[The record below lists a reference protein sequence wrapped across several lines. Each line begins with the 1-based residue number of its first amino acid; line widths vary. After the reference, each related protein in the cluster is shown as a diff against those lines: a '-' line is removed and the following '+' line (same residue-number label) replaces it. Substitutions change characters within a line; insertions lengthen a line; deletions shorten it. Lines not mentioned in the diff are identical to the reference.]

1 MADKIATRE
10 AYGNALL
17 SLGRENEKIVVLDAD
32 LAEATKTVKF
42 KKEIPERFFDCG
54 IAEGNMISIAAGLA
68 ASGLIPFASSFAMFA
83 AGRAF
88 EQARNSVGY
97 PHLNVKICATH
108 AGITVGEDGA
118 THQCLEDFATMRS
131 IPGFVV
137 MSPSDAVETEA
148 MIRAAAD
155 YYGPCY
161 IRLGRYAVPVIN
173 DVPGYRFEIGKGVT
187 LREGSDVTV
196 IANGVTVSLSLEAAD
211 ILAAEGISARVINIH
226 TVKPIDSELVEKCAR
241 ETGLIVTVEEHNV
254 IGGLGSAVCETVC
267 DSFPVPVVRVG
278 IEDRFGR
285 SGKVPALLE
294 MYGLTPARIAARIKD
309 AFNGIKK

>member
-173 DVPGYRFEIGKGVT
+173 DVPGYRFEIGKGIT

-226 TVKPIDSELVEKCAR
+226 TVKPIDSELIEKCAR

-278 IEDRFGR
+278 IQDRFGR

-309 AFNGIKK
+309 AVNGIKK

>member
-54 IAEGNMISIAAGLA
+54 IAEGNMISITAGLA

-173 DVPGYRFEIGKGVT
+173 DVPGYRFEIGKGIT
-187 LREGSDVTV
+187 LREGGDVTV

-226 TVKPIDSELVEKCAR
+226 TVKPIDSELIEKCAR

-254 IGGLGSAVCETVC
+254 IGGLGDAVASVVAEKC
-267 DSFPVPVVRVG
+267 PVPVKKCGVQ
-278 IEDRFGR
+278 DRFGY
-285 SGKVPALLE
+285 SGPAKELLE
-294 MYGLTPARIAARIKD
+294 IFGFTAP
-309 AFNGIKK
+309 GIEKEVKAYLGK

>member
-173 DVPGYRFEIGKGVT
+173 DVPGYRFEIGKGIT
-187 LREGSDVTV
+187 LREGSDVTL

-226 TVKPIDSELVEKCAR
+226 TVKPIDSELIEKCAR
-241 ETGLIVTVEEHNV
+241 ETGLIITVEEHNV

-267 DSFPVPVVRVG
+267 DSFLVPVVRVG
-278 IEDRFGR
+278 IQDRFGR

-294 MYGLTPARIAARIKD
+294 MYGLTPARIAARVKD
-309 AFNGIKK
+309 AVNGIKK

>member
-1 MADKIATRE
+1 
-10 AYGNALL
+10 
-17 SLGRENEKIVVLDAD
+17 
-32 LAEATKTVKF
+32 EATKTVKF

-187 LREGSDVTV
+187 LREGGDVTV

-226 TVKPIDSELVEKCAR
+226 TVKPIDSELIEKCAR

-278 IEDRFGR
+278 IQDRFGR

-309 AFNGIKK
+309 AVNGIKK